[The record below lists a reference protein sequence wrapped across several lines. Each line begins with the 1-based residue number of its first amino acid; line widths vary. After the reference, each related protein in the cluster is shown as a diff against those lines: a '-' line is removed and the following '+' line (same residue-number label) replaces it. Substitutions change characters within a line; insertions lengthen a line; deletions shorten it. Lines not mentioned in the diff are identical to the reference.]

1 MEIAVTPQEMA
12 DGALSDERL
21 AKALAA
27 IEEDGYIVLD
37 DIVNH
42 DHLDILREKMTEDTN
57 TLVGRQQ
64 WGGAGRVANHLQ
76 QGAPPMAPYIFP
88 DIVANPITNH
98 VTTALLGDGAYNSFY
113 NGNTNCPG
121 GGLQPLHMDT
131 GHLWPDLNPSHPT
144 ATVVVNF
151 ALRDVSADDGAIEL
165 WPGTHLIGD
174 VGRRIDDEA
183 EETRRAHTPPVRGET
198 RKGAALIRDM
208 RLWHR
213 GVPNPSDMPRHMI
226 ALVHNAGF
234 LRRGRQLRYLTGCE
248 EAFEGSTV
256 EPHAL
261 FVDEPFDYLGAYRG
275 PNS

>member
-12 DGALSDERL
+12 DGSLSDERL

-27 IEEDGYIVLD
+27 IEDDGYIVLD

-57 TLVGRQQ
+57 TLVGRRQ
-64 WGGAGRVANHLQ
+64 WGGAGRIANHLQ

-121 GGLQPLHMDT
+121 SGLQPLHMDT

-198 RKGAALIRDM
+198 KKGAALIRDM

-213 GVPNPSDMPRHMI
+213 GVPNPSDRPRHMV

-234 LRRGRQLRYLTGCE
+234 LRRGRQLRYVTGCE

>member
-1 MEIAVTPQEMA
+1 MEIAVTPRELA
-12 DGALSDERL
+12 DGKLSDASLSR
-21 AKALAA
+21 ALAA
-27 IEEDGYIVLD
+27 IEEGGYVVLE
-37 DIVNH
+37 DIVDH
-42 DHLDILREKMTEDTN
+42 DHLDILREKMTEDSN
-57 TLVGRQQ
+57 TLVGREQ

-76 QGAPPMAPYIFP
+76 QGPPPFAPYIFP

-98 VTTALLGDGAYNSFY
+98 VTTELLGPGAYNSFY

-121 GGLQPLHMDT
+121 SGTQPLHMDT

-165 WPGTHLIGD
+165 WPGTHLVGD
-174 VGRRIDDEA
+174 VGRRIDDQIEA
-183 EETRRAHTPPVRGET
+183 GRRAEAPPVRGET
-198 RKGAALIRDM
+198 KKGAALIRDM

-213 GVPNPSDMPRHMI
+213 GVPNRSDKLRHMI

-234 LRRGRQLRYLTGCE
+234 LQRGRALRYVAGCE

-256 EPHAL
+256 EPHAE
-261 FVDEPFDYLGAYRG
+261 FVDEPFDYLGPYRG